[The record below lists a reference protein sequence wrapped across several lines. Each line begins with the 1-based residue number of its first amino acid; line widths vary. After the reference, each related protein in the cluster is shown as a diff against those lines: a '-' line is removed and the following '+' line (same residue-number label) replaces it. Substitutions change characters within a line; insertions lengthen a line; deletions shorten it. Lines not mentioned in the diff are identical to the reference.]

1 VNQEQQT
8 AQATQALEAAARRRR
23 ELRDA
28 IVELED
34 AISSPVRDVEP
45 WRRGVV
51 VRLAAL
57 GDAFREHVAETEG
70 AGGLYD
76 EMEDI
81 APHVQG
87 KARRLREEHPPLTM
101 AIAET
106 TARFAASFPEGTDL
120 DAVRDDVQRL
130 MGRLVRH
137 RQHGADLV
145 WEAYALDIGGAG

>member
-1 VNQEQQT
+1 MNQEH
-8 AQATQALEAAARRRR
+8 QATQALEAAARRRR

-28 IVELED
+28 LVELEN
-34 AISSPVRDVEP
+34 AVSSPARDSER
-45 WRRGVV
+45 WREGVAA
-51 VRLAAL
+51 RLAVL
-57 GDAFREHVAETEG
+57 REAFADHVAETEG

-87 KARRLREEHPPLTM
+87 RARRLREEHPPLTS
-101 AIAET
+101 AIIDT
-106 TARFAASFPEGTDL
+106 VARFAEPLPEGTDF
-120 DAVRDDVQRL
+120 DAIRDDLQRL
-130 MGRLVRH
+130 MGRFIRH

>member
-1 VNQEQQT
+1 MNQEH
-8 AQATQALEAAARRRR
+8 QATQALEAAARRRR

-34 AISSPVRDVEP
+34 ALSSPVRDIEP
-45 WRRGVV
+45 WRLGVAA
-51 VRLAAL
+51 RLIAL

-87 KARRLREEHPPLTM
+87 KARRLREEHPPLTS
-101 AIAET
+101 AIADA
-106 TARFAASFPEGTDL
+106 TARFATPLPEGTDL
-120 DAVRDDVQRL
+120 DALRDDMQRL

-145 WEAYALDIGGAG
+145 WDAYELDIGGAG

>member
-1 VNQEQQT
+1 MNQEH
-8 AQATQALEAAARRRR
+8 QATQALEAAARRRR

-28 IVELED
+28 LVELEN
-34 AISSPVRDVEP
+34 AVSSPARDSER
-45 WRRGVV
+45 WREGVAA
-51 VRLAAL
+51 RLAVL
-57 GDAFREHVAETEG
+57 REAFADHVAETEG

-87 KARRLREEHPPLTM
+87 KARRLREEHPPLTS
-101 AIAET
+101 AIIDT
-106 TARFAASFPEGTDL
+106 VARFAEPLPEGADF
-120 DAVRDDVQRL
+120 DAIRDDLQRL
-130 MGRLVRH
+130 MGRFIRH